1 MPEKIIQRKCFVINT
16 AYILIA
22 AMLVLLTILTAGLLM
37 PFWIAL
43 FLSAILQPITRLL
56 SGKLGLKK
64 KGLSAIVLFLFYL
77 LLFCI
82 LIFGIAKVTNL
93 FGDLFQSFPDYYK
106 DTIVPALGSLGNSIE
121 QIFSIIPNEFRP
133 DMAELQISIM
143 TWIEKIVSAI
153 SQYGLTFA
161 GNVISGFTSSI
172 LSVLMTILLSYFITV
187 QYDTVVAF
195 LKCQLPDKI
204 RTFGADIKP
213 LLKNSVVKY
222 LKATLILMFITFI
235 ELAIGLSIIKGS
247 NPIGMALGIAIFDAL
262 PVFGTGGIMIPW
274 IIIELL
280 SGNYALAGGLL
291 ILYIIITIMRNI
303 LEPKIL
309 GSQLGINP
317 IVVLLAVLIGGRLL
331 GVLGMIFFPITAYV
345 LTVLH
350 DAGKIKLYKNP
361 PKLNNQSRMHSA
373 KPISSLGEQA
383 VFAPGKNGGKRS
395 LFQTFH
401 H

>member
-1 MPEKIIQRKCFVINT
+1 MEPINCKYLGQSAPSMIFVQIKRTRRSDMPEKIIQRKCFVINT

-64 KGLSAIVLFLFYL
+64 KGLSTIVLFLFYL

-82 LIFGIAKVTNL
+82 LIFGIAEVTNL

-133 DMAELQISIM
+133 DMAELQMSIM

-280 SGNYALAGGLL
+280 SGNYALAGGSL

-361 PKLNNQSRMHSA
+361 PKLNNQSRMHS
-373 KPISSLGEQA
+373 
-383 VFAPGKNGGKRS
+383 R
-395 LFQTFH
+395 
-401 H
+401 

>member
-64 KGLSAIVLFLFYL
+64 KGLSTIVLFLFYL

-82 LIFGIAKVTNL
+82 LIFGIAEVTNL

-133 DMAELQISIM
+133 DMEELQMSIM

-172 LSVLMTILLSYFITV
+172 L
-187 QYDTVVAF
+187 
-195 LKCQLPDKI
+195 
-204 RTFGADIKP
+204 
-213 LLKNSVVKY
+213 
-222 LKATLILMFITFI
+222 
-235 ELAIGLSIIKGS
+235 
-247 NPIGMALGIAIFDAL
+247 
-262 PVFGTGGIMIPW
+262 
-274 IIIELL
+274 
-280 SGNYALAGGLL
+280 
-291 ILYIIITIMRNI
+291 
-303 LEPKIL
+303 
-309 GSQLGINP
+309 
-317 IVVLLAVLIGGRLL
+317 
-331 GVLGMIFFPITAYV
+331 
-345 LTVLH
+345 
-350 DAGKIKLYKNP
+350 
-361 PKLNNQSRMHSA
+361 
-373 KPISSLGEQA
+373 
-383 VFAPGKNGGKRS
+383 
-395 LFQTFH
+395 
-401 H
+401 

>member
-1 MPEKIIQRKCFVINT
+1 MIFVQIKRTRRSDMPEKIIQRKCFVINT

-64 KGLSAIVLFLFYL
+64 KGLSTIVLFLFYL

-82 LIFGIAKVTNL
+82 LIFGIAEVTNL

-133 DMAELQISIM
+133 DMAGLQMSIM

-303 LEPKIL
+303 LDPKIL

-361 PKLNNQSRMHSA
+361 PKLNNQSRMHS
-373 KPISSLGEQA
+373 
-383 VFAPGKNGGKRS
+383 R
-395 LFQTFH
+395 
-401 H
+401 

>member
-1 MPEKIIQRKCFVINT
+1 M
-16 AYILIA
+16 
-22 AMLVLLTILTAGLLM
+22 
-37 PFWIAL
+37 
-43 FLSAILQPITRLL
+43 
-56 SGKLGLKK
+56 
-64 KGLSAIVLFLFYL
+64 
-77 LLFCI
+77 
-82 LIFGIAKVTNL
+82 
-93 FGDLFQSFPDYYK
+93 
-106 DTIVPALGSLGNSIE
+106 PALGSLGNSIE

-235 ELAIGLSIIKGS
+235 ELAVGLSIIKGS

-361 PKLNNQSRMHSA
+361 PKLNNQSRMHS
-373 KPISSLGEQA
+373 
-383 VFAPGKNGGKRS
+383 R
-395 LFQTFH
+395 
-401 H
+401 

>member
-1 MPEKIIQRKCFVINT
+1 MEPINCKYLGQSAPSMIFVQIKRTRRSDMPEKIIQRKCFVINT

-64 KGLSAIVLFLFYL
+64 KGLSTIVLFLFYL

-82 LIFGIAKVTNL
+82 LIFGIAEVTNL

-133 DMAELQISIM
+133 DMAELQMSIM

-361 PKLNNQSRMHSA
+361 PKLNNQSRMHS
-373 KPISSLGEQA
+373 
-383 VFAPGKNGGKRS
+383 R
-395 LFQTFH
+395 
-401 H
+401 

>member
-82 LIFGIAKVTNL
+82 LIFGIAEVTNL

-133 DMAELQISIM
+133 DMAELQMSIM

-235 ELAIGLSIIKGS
+235 ELAVGLSIIKGS

-361 PKLNNQSRMHSA
+361 PKLNNQSRMHS
-373 KPISSLGEQA
+373 
-383 VFAPGKNGGKRS
+383 R
-395 LFQTFH
+395 
-401 H
+401 

>member
-1 MPEKIIQRKCFVINT
+1 M
-16 AYILIA
+16 
-22 AMLVLLTILTAGLLM
+22 
-37 PFWIAL
+37 
-43 FLSAILQPITRLL
+43 
-56 SGKLGLKK
+56 
-64 KGLSAIVLFLFYL
+64 
-77 LLFCI
+77 
-82 LIFGIAKVTNL
+82 

-133 DMAELQISIM
+133 DMAELQMSIM

-222 LKATLILMFITFI
+222 LKATLILIFITFI

-361 PKLNNQSRMHSA
+361 PKLNNQSRMHS
-373 KPISSLGEQA
+373 
-383 VFAPGKNGGKRS
+383 R
-395 LFQTFH
+395 
-401 H
+401 